1 MTGLNIAT
9 KIAAL
14 VAVLI
19 LSMTVLIGSVSV
31 EITAREGIDQ
41 TIDNEFKTKLT
52 ADKVNYLQDILSKL
66 QQDILVEK
74 SRDIIDL
81 HLLSYLARSATE
93 ITSPVFPVDGYP
105 EARSRPWNADWKTTL
120 ENFWA
125 SYLSEKKGYRRISLY
140 NFSESREIVSVY
152 RETGGVDSKIQAR
165 LKEDYRDLELATFL
179 PKDVEVDRLLED
191 PNRVYFSGVVLDR
204 GKNGELITVGSKDE
218 RRYVPV
224 MHAAVTVEYPTVDQL
239 RKKFDWSE
247 YPRRLRME
255 YPREEKAF
263 GLLVITMSFQEILD
277 RLSTVEER
285 GIDSA
290 LNPYDEESRPKPSD
304 SIDTIPEG
312 RRIYVTNQDGYFL
325 AHPLKKLLF
334 GMEPEIRAE
343 QAEEGIEKV
352 RIQDFYPEL
361 RTYYDWDQWKEKQPA
376 HSDEIIEGTS
386 YIRHQKGSNDE
397 GFCVRI
403 RLGPEGSRKAFGL
416 AMVADYDHLKKEA
429 KEEVGWIQFLTF
441 FLGILGAVIAFRYS
455 WWLLKPLK
463 EFSESTRKI
472 AAGDY
477 QGIALPVARSDEVGA
492 LARDFGQ
499 MSENLQKRE
508 QQLRDHQKNL
518 EKMVEAKT
526 KELRETNEQLER
538 ANRAKDVFL
547 ANMSHELRT
556 PMNAI
561 IGYSEMLEEEAIDE
575 GQEDFVPDLK
585 KIQTAGRHLLG
596 LINDILDISKIEAG
610 KMEIYLEDFEP
621 KPLIEEVLGTIQPL
635 IEKNQNH
642 LEVSISDQLGTMR
655 GDVKKIRQTLFN
667 LLSNASKFTEKG
679 TIRFEARKREG
690 DYYAEFVV
698 SDTGIGMTPEQMAK
712 LFQPFAQ
719 AEAKIGSKYEGTG
732 LGLAIC
738 KKFCEMMGGTIEV
751 ESEAGEGSTFRVVLP
766 IHGVITDS
774 ETTRTPGRR
783 AKTESKNI
791 DGRKILVIDDDP
803 AVTDLMS
810 RYLEREGYNVRVAYT
825 GKEGLELA
833 REERPDVIT
842 LDVLMP
848 EMDGWTV
855 LDALKKDP
863 SLSEVPV
870 IMLTFLD
877 DQQKG
882 FSLGASDFLR
892 KPVRR
897 ETVVY
902 LLQKHLQSGAEGPVL
917 IVDDEPDIR
926 DILTRVLEEEGY
938 RTAVA
943 TNGKEAIDQISQE
956 KPALVL
962 LDILMPE
969 MDGFEVVERIQKH
982 PEWKSIPVIIMT
994 ALDLTEADRQRLNG
1008 YVEKILEKET
1018 FNPDHLL
1025 AEISNRIGHAESER
1039 SEKGEEAS
1047 GQNPAS

>member
-1 MTGLNIAT
+1 
-9 KIAAL
+9 
-14 VAVLI
+14 
-19 LSMTVLIGSVSV
+19 
-31 EITAREGIDQ
+31 
-41 TIDNEFKTKLT
+41 
-52 ADKVNYLQDILSKL
+52 
-66 QQDILVEK
+66 
-74 SRDIIDL
+74 
-81 HLLSYLARSATE
+81 
-93 ITSPVFPVDGYP
+93 
-105 EARSRPWNADWKTTL
+105 
-120 ENFWA
+120 
-125 SYLSEKKGYRRISLY
+125 
-140 NFSESREIVSVY
+140 
-152 RETGGVDSKIQAR
+152 
-165 LKEDYRDLELATFL
+165 
-179 PKDVEVDRLLED
+179 
-191 PNRVYFSGVVLDR
+191 
-204 GKNGELITVGSKDE
+204 
-218 RRYVPV
+218 
-224 MHAAVTVEYPTVDQL
+224 
-239 RKKFDWSE
+239 
-247 YPRRLRME
+247 
-255 YPREEKAF
+255 
-263 GLLVITMSFQEILD
+263 
-277 RLSTVEER
+277 
-285 GIDSA
+285 
-290 LNPYDEESRPKPSD
+290 
-304 SIDTIPEG
+304 
-312 RRIYVTNQDGYFL
+312 
-325 AHPLKKLLF
+325 
-334 GMEPEIRAE
+334 
-343 QAEEGIEKV
+343 
-352 RIQDFYPEL
+352 
-361 RTYYDWDQWKEKQPA
+361 
-376 HSDEIIEGTS
+376 
-386 YIRHQKGSNDE
+386 
-397 GFCVRI
+397 
-403 RLGPEGSRKAFGL
+403 
-416 AMVADYDHLKKEA
+416 
-429 KEEVGWIQFLTF
+429 
-441 FLGILGAVIAFRYS
+441 
-455 WWLLKPLK
+455 
-463 EFSESTRKI
+463 
-472 AAGDY
+472 
-477 QGIALPVARSDEVGA
+477 
-492 LARDFGQ
+492 
-499 MSENLQKRE
+499 
-508 QQLRDHQKNL
+508 
-518 EKMVEAKT
+518 
-526 KELRETNEQLER
+526 
-538 ANRAKDVFL
+538 
-547 ANMSHELRT
+547 
-556 PMNAI
+556 
-561 IGYSEMLEEEAIDE
+561 
-575 GQEDFVPDLK
+575 
-585 KIQTAGRHLLG
+585 TAGRHLLG

-621 KPLIEEVLGTIQPL
+621 KPLVEEVLGTIQPL

-902 LLQKHLQSGAEGPVL
+902 LLQKHLRSGSEGPIL

-943 TNGKEAIDQISQE
+943 ANGKEAIERMTQE
-956 KPALVL
+956 KPGLVL